1 MPESKGRSGK
11 KPKYQIA
18 DIGGPDLTSEDI
30 STERVLN
37 FLIKGEMG
45 SGREPASESVGE
57 VVIDSVS
64 VSPKLAESTVAPRTS
79 EPSDPSE
86 HTAKKSLSHLF
97 ERAGGGQGTVR
108 EPSVAVSGTQTPS
121 VPFPDSN
128 RADQPIVTEEINDHS
143 VGSTTVPHASSIHE
157 NSASVSGPASSFPR
171 ANDPIADPAFATVS
185 APIASKGLRPDLV
198 DQIERWK
205 SLYRLNSGEISAM
218 KTLVWMAA
226 ENEQAECYVKMRKLA
241 ELSNLDYRYCQKVV
255 RTLERLGWIV
265 KLEEYDAS
273 TQLGV
278 LYRVNPRPSH
288 LT

>member
-45 SGREPASESVGE
+45 SSSEPVPIEP
-57 VVIDSVS
+57 VS
-64 VSPKLAESTVAPRTS
+64 APPKQAESSIVPGIA
-79 EPSDPSE
+79 EPTDPSE

-97 ERAGGGQGTVR
+97 ERAGGAQVAGR
-108 EPSVAVSGTQTPS
+108 EPSVPVSENQTPS
-121 VPFPDSN
+121 VPFPHGG
-128 RADQPIVTEEINDHS
+128 RADQLIVTEEINDQSIGFKISPGSSS
-143 VGSTTVPHASSIHE
+143 VPDSG
-157 NSASVSGPASSFPR
+157 ASVPDPASSFPQ
-171 ANDPIADPAFATVS
+171 ANVPTADSAFAAVPGS
-185 APIASKGLRPDLV
+185 PEFRPEFG
-198 DQIERWK
+198 DQVERWK

-218 KTLVWMAA
+218 KTLVWMSG

-255 RTLERLGWIV
+255 RSLERLGWIV
-265 KLEEYDAS
+265 KLQEYDAS

-278 LYRVNPRPSH
+278 LYRINSRPSH

>member
-1 MPESKGRSGK
+1 MPESKGRTGK

-45 SGREPASESVGE
+45 SSREPASEGVGE
-57 VVIDSVS
+57 VVIEPVS
-64 VSPKLAESTVAPRTS
+64 VPPKQADSTIVPRIS
-79 EPSDPSE
+79 EPSDSSE

-108 EPSVAVSGTQTPS
+108 EPTVAVSETQTPS

-128 RADQPIVTEEINDHS
+128 RTDQLIVTEEINDRS
-143 VGSTTVPHASSIHE
+143 VGSKIAPRPSSIHDS
-157 NSASVSGPASSFPR
+157 SASVSGPASSFPR
-171 ANDPIADPAFATVS
+171 ASDPMADPTFATVT
-185 APIASKGLRPDLV
+185 AQTASTELRPDLG
-198 DQIERWK
+198 DQAERWK
-205 SLYRLNSGEISAM
+205 SFYRLNSGEISAM
-218 KTLVWMAA
+218 KTLVGMAG
-226 ENEQAECYVKMRKLA
+226 ESEQAECYVKMRKLA

-255 RTLERLGWIV
+255 RSLERLGWIV
-265 KLEEYDAS
+265 KLQEYDAS

-278 LYRVNPRPSH
+278 LYRINPRPSH

>member
-45 SGREPASESVGE
+45 SSSEP
-57 VVIDSVS
+57 VS
-64 VSPKLAESTVAPRTS
+64 IEPVSAPPKQAESSIVPRIA

-97 ERAGGGQGTVR
+97 ERAGGAQGTGR
-108 EPSVAVSGTQTPS
+108 EPTVPVSENQTPS
-121 VPFPDSN
+121 VPFPPSS
-128 RADQPIVTEEINDHS
+128 RADQVVVIEEINDHS
-143 VGSTTVPHASSIHE
+143 IGAKISPGSRSIADRGASVPDPASSI
-157 NSASVSGPASSFPR
+157 PQ
-171 ANDPIADPAFATVS
+171 ANVADADPAFAAVPVS
-185 APIASKGLRPDLV
+185 PELRPELG
-198 DQIERWK
+198 DQVERWK

-218 KTLVWMAA
+218 KTLVWISS

-255 RTLERLGWIV
+255 RSLERLGWIV
-265 KLEEYDAS
+265 KLQEYDAS

-278 LYRVNPRPSH
+278 LYRINSRPSY